1 MVCPAIFYQL
11 MLSLSKVFPSD
22 NLSSPLEFLLWEV
35 ASFTLGVE
43 TEQEEREEAEEA
55 TACLQRA
62 CDPATFP
69 LLSAKRA
76 GRTKTSWV
84 CHPLWQQSRIHF
96 CWCYTCSVG
105 ITSPYYSGFHHDRD
119 AETSLTC
126 CLKPFI
132 FCLVKSLGRNE
143 LGSTLRPHLYKSFE
157 RFPDKGK
164 PTELRGKQKIIQYC
178 NYELQA
184 WPLSCSMYLWKVGGQ
199 HSVFSV
205 VGWLWGHNWMG
216 HPKWQIG
223 GCLTTP
229 PPEMAYLSSMTAPPP
244 PTVPFL
250 LGKQVTCCGSRAGEM
265 TAL

>member
-22 NLSSPLEFLLWEV
+22 NLSSPLEFLLWEL

-69 LLSAKRA
+69 LLSANRA

-96 CWCYTCSVG
+96 CWCHTCSVG

-199 HSVFSV
+199 
-205 VGWLWGHNWMG
+205 
-216 HPKWQIG
+216 
-223 GCLTTP
+223 
-229 PPEMAYLSSMTAPPP
+229 Y
-244 PTVPFL
+244 FL
-250 LGKQVTCCGSRAGEM
+250 LWDDCGVTTEWGIPNGRLVDAWLLHHLKWPTCPPWLPRHHPLFLFFLESK
-265 TAL
+265 